1 MRPVGAAAERPV
13 RSYDRPM
20 HVTGL
25 FVYPVKGCGAVALDR
40 AVVGRYG
47 LDGDRL
53 WMIVDASGRFV
64 TQRTHPELARVRPRP
79 VSDGDGAAGTGGLV
93 IEAPDRPPL
102 RVARPP
108 VADRDAEV
116 WGQAVRAADAGE
128 EAAEW
133 FSAILGVEA
142 RLVAVAPGYERPVN
156 PRRDRWGREVHLA
169 DAYPLLLCSE
179 ASLAELNRLASEPFP
194 MERFRPNLV
203 VAGDGEELAPWAED
217 GWAELAV
224 GEDARFDVVS
234 SCARCTVPNV
244 DQQTGERHR
253 EPGLVLAAHR
263 QVDRKTYFGRN
274 LVHATIGAQ
283 VAVGDRVTVVA

>member
-1 MRPVGAAAERPV
+1 
-13 RSYDRPM
+13 M

-47 LDGDRL
+47 LEGDRL
-53 WMIVDASGRFV
+53 WMIVDGSGRFV
-64 TQRTHPELARVRPRP
+64 SQRTHPELARVRPRP
-79 VSDGDGAAGTGGLV
+79 AGGDLAGEAPGLV
-93 IEAPDRPPL
+93 IEAPDRPVL
-102 RVARPP
+102 HVDRPA
-108 VADRDAEV
+108 VADRDAEI
-116 WGQAVRAADAGE
+116 WGGTVRTGDAGE
-128 EAAEW
+128 EAAGW
-133 FSAILGVEA
+133 FSAVLGVPA

-203 VAGDGEELAPWAED
+203 VAGDGGEDDELAPWAED

-224 GEDARFDVVS
+224 GEEARFDVVS

-283 VAVGDRVTVVA
+283 VAVGDRVTVLA